1 MYLRTD
7 EAEAAV
13 AHLAEQGVVQ
23 AMADLAV
30 AAGSEIAR
38 LMDLGFETRMK
49 SDSSP
54 VTICDERAEKVI
66 LVGLEARFPDIP
78 VVAEEAAAAGFVP
91 ACGDLFFLV
100 DPLDGTKEFINGKP
114 DFTVNI
120 ALVCKGEPWAG
131 AVYAPALRTLWVGS
145 RLGGATRTGRAM
157 RAAKAQIQPGG
168 AAPLFDAM
176 EDICVRPRPGD
187 GLIALVSRSHSS
199 VQAET
204 FLKRLNIAGRRD
216 LGSSLK
222 FCLLAEGAA
231 DVYPRFSPTME
242 WDTAAGDAV
251 LRAAGG
257 VTVDEAGANLRYGKS
272 GDSFR
277 NPHFISWGAPQA

>member
-13 AHLAEQGVVQ
+13 AHLAKSGVVQ

-30 AAGSEIAR
+30 AAGAEIAR
-38 LMDLGFETRMK
+38 LMELGFETRTK

-54 VTICDERAEKVI
+54 VTVCDECAEKVI
-66 LVGLEARFPDIP
+66 LAGLEARFPDIP

-120 ALVCKGEPWAG
+120 ALVCKGEPLAG
-131 AVYAPALRTLWVGS
+131 AVYAPAMRTLWVGS
-145 RLGGATRTGRAM
+145 RMGGVT
-157 RAAKAQIQPGG
+157 RAAKAETEPG
-168 AAPLFDAM
+168 AAAPSFEAM
-176 EDICVRPRPGD
+176 QDIQVRHQPAD
-187 GLIALVSRSHSS
+187 GLIALVSRSHSNS
-199 VQAET
+199 QVED
-204 FLKRLNIAGRRD
+204 FLSRLSIAGRREM
-216 LGSSLK
+216 GSSLK
-222 FCLLAEGAA
+222 FCLLAEGVA

-257 VTVDEAGANLRYGKS
+257 ATFDEAGVDLRYGKS
-272 GDSFR
+272 DENFR
-277 NPHFISWGAPQA
+277 NPGFISWGAPQP